1 MVVAVAD
8 GRHDGAGKG
17 GSGLFVQAVVRGRG
31 FLHMT
36 ELHLH
41 HEFSHGAV
49 LAQWQMHQGRLV
61 GEQNEGGD
69 VDRCGP
75 MQVRSRKSE
84 GRRREKGGEYIR
96 PVNGKEQRTVK
107 C

>member
-8 GRHDGAGKG
+8 GGHDGAGKRG
-17 GSGLFVQAVVRGRG
+17 GGLFVQAVQRGPQSGG

-49 LAQWQMHQGRLV
+49 LAQGQMHQGRLV

-69 VDRCGP
+69 VDLCGP
-75 MQVRSRKSE
+75 
-84 GRRREKGGEYIR
+84 ID
-96 PVNGKEQRTVK
+96 
-107 C
+107 

>member
-8 GRHDGAGKG
+8 GRHDGAGKRG
-17 GSGLFVQAVVRGRG
+17 GGLFVQRGPSGG

-75 MQVRSRKSE
+75 MQVRSRKGE
-84 GRRREKGGEYIR
+84 REKAEEGG
-96 PVNGKEQRTVK
+96 
-107 C
+107 

>member
-1 MVVAVAD
+1 MAVAD
-8 GRHDGAGKG
+8 GRHDGAGKR
-17 GSGLFVQAVVRGRG
+17 GSGLFVQAVVRGRGG

-49 LAQWQMHQGRLV
+49 FAQWQMHQGRLV

-75 MQVRSRKSE
+75 MQVRSRKGE
-84 GRRREKGGEYIR
+84 VGRRGKGEGGKGEGGR
-96 PVNGKEQRTVK
+96 RGMSTLDL
-107 C
+107 

>member
-17 GSGLFVQAVVRGRG
+17 GGGLFVQAVVRGRGG

-49 LAQWQMHQGRLV
+49 FAQWQMHQGRLV

-75 MQVRSRKSE
+75 MQVRSRKGE
-84 GRRREKGGEYIR
+84 REKAEEGG
-96 PVNGKEQRTVK
+96 
-107 C
+107 